1 MTSEELKSLSIN
13 TLAGAS
19 ALEAADIARHAM
31 TGKGQSWL
39 PNSAYKNVTGTP
51 GNFKTWLTSGPTLA
65 GKAGLAGAVGY
76 GSYKLTDWAIDQPWA
91 DKVGLGR
98 NDFKEYG
105 RDTYNFLS
113 SLKKPK

>member
-76 GSYKLTDWAIDQPWA
+76 GSYKLTDWAIDQSWA
-91 DKVGLGR
+91 DKYGFGR
-98 NDFKEYG
+98 QDLRGYG
-105 RDTYNFLS
+105 QDLNNWINS
-113 SLKKPK
+113 IK